1 MSIAPNPDRASIALQ
16 QYQILNS
23 EAESSFDDLVRL
35 AAQICQ
41 VPIALINFID
51 GKRQWFKSK
60 IGLDVTD
67 LPLEVGFCPW
77 CVQHY
82 QVLVIPDAL
91 ADERWINNRV
101 VRSSPGLRS
110 YVGVPLITPMGDA
123 IGTICVADWVPR
135 SFTKD
140 QVEGLQALAQQ
151 VVTQLELKRHLQV
164 LSETSVEQKRVEA
177 ALRESEARFR
187 TMADSAPVLLWI
199 AGVDALCTFF
209 NQSWLEFTGRSLAQ
223 ELGNGWTKG
232 VYPDDL
238 QQCLET
244 FLSAFHD
251 RRSFKMEYRLR
262 RADGEYRWLLNTGM
276 PRFAPSGD
284 FFGYV
289 GSCIDITERRQVEEE
304 LLRQSLSTQ
313 LFSEIT
319 LKIRQSLQLE
329 EILQITVTEIQ
340 KLLQSD
346 RVLIFRLWP
355 DGSGK
360 VVQESVVP
368 GYPIVLGQDIL
379 DPCFQQDYWKKYQQ
393 GRVSTIEDV
402 KTANIHP
409 CHRAFL
415 EQFAVRANLVV
426 PILSRE
432 NLWGLLIA
440 HQCGETRQW
449 SSFETDLLW
458 QLANQIGI
466 AIAQAELLERET
478 QQRQE
483 LLRSNAELEQFAYVA
498 SHDLQE
504 PLRMVTSYLQLLE
517 RRYKNQLDTD
527 ADEFIDYAVDG
538 AIRMQALINDLL
550 SLSRV
555 STRGQ
560 PFEQI
565 DSTISL
571 KRAIANL
578 QFVIE
583 ESQAV
588 VVYDR
593 LPQVM
598 ADLTQLTQVFQ
609 NLITNAIKFQGQ
621 SPANISVKVERS
633 DQNWLFS
640 VCDNGIG
647 IEAQYHDRIFVIFQR
662 LHSRG
667 QYPGTGIGLA
677 ICKKIVE
684 RHGGQIWVES
694 SGPGST
700 FYFTLPDRG
709 EKPP

>member
-1 MSIAPNPDRASIALQ
+1 MDTASDSSTLALE

-35 AAQICQ
+35 AAQVCQ

-60 IGLDVTD
+60 IGLDVTE
-67 LPLEVGFCPW
+67 LPVEVGFCPW
-77 CVQHY
+77 CVQQR

-91 ADERWINNRV
+91 ADERWVDNGAV
-101 VRSSPGLRS
+101 ALGVRS
-110 YVGVPLITPMGDA
+110 YAGVPLITPTGEA
-123 IGTICVADWVPR
+123 IGTICVVDDVPR
-135 SFTKD
+135 TFTTS
-140 QVEGLQALAQQ
+140 QLESLQALGRQ
-151 VVTQLELKRHLQV
+151 VITQLELKRHVQV
-164 LSETSVEQKRVEA
+164 LSDANVEQKRVEA

-199 AGVDALCTFF
+199 AGVDARCTFF

-223 ELGNGWTKG
+223 EWGNGWAEG
-232 VYPDDL
+232 VHPDDL
-238 QQCLET
+238 QRCMET
-244 FLSAFHD
+244 FLTAFHD

-262 RADGEYRWLLNTGM
+262 RADGDYRWLLDTGT

-284 FFGYV
+284 FFGYI
-289 GSCIDITERRQVEEE
+289 GSCIDIMERKQAEEE
-304 LLRQSLSTQ
+304 LERQSVSTR

-346 RVLIFRLWP
+346 RVVIFRLWA

-360 VVQESVVP
+360 VVQESVVS
-368 GYPIVLGQDIL
+368 GYPLMLGQGIL
-379 DPCFQQDYWKKYQQ
+379 NPCFQQNYWHQYEQ
-393 GRVSTIEDV
+393 GRVSAIEDI

-415 EQFAVRANLVV
+415 EQFAVQANLVV
-426 PILSRE
+426 PILCRDA
-432 NLWGLLIA
+432 LWGLLIT
-440 HQCGETRQW
+440 HQCSETRQW
-449 SSFETDLLW
+449 SSFETDLLQ

-466 AIAQAELLERET
+466 AISQAELLERET
-478 QQRQE
+478 RQRQE
-483 LLRSNAELEQFAYVA
+483 LLRSNTELEQFAYVA

-517 RRYKNQLDTD
+517 RRYKDRIDTD
-527 ADEFIDYAVDG
+527 ANEFIGYAVDG
-538 AIRMQALINDLL
+538 AIRMQALIHDLL

-560 PFEQI
+560 PFEWI

-571 KRAIANL
+571 KQAIANL

-588 VVYDR
+588 VKYDR
-593 LPQVM
+593 LPDVM
-598 ADLTQLTQVFQ
+598 ADASQLTQVFQ
-609 NLITNAIKFQGQ
+609 NLIVNAIKFQGKGI
-621 SPANISVKVERS
+621 AKILVKAEQL
-633 DQNWLFS
+633 DQDWLFS
-640 VCDNGIG
+640 VSDNGIG

-684 RHGGQIWVES
+684 RHGGRIWVES
-694 SGPGST
+694 APAEGST
-700 FYFTLPDRG
+700 FCFTLPDRG

>member
-1 MSIAPNPDRASIALQ
+1 MDTAPIPNQFTIALQ
-16 QYQILNS
+16 QYQILS
-23 EAESSFDDLVRL
+23 IEAESSFDDLARL

-51 GKRQWFKSK
+51 GRQQWFKAK
-60 IGLDVTD
+60 IGLEATG
-67 LPLEVGFCPW
+67 LPLEVGFCSW
-77 CVQHY
+77 CMHQR

-91 ADERWINNRV
+91 TNEQWTKQAV
-101 VRSSPGLRS
+101 LGLRA
-110 YVGVPLITPMGDA
+110 YAGAPLITPTGEA

-135 SFTKD
+135 SFTQD
-140 QVEGLQALAQQ
+140 QLESLQALAQQ
-151 VVTQLELKRHLQV
+151 VITQLELKRHLRV
-164 LSETSVEQKRVEA
+164 LSDASLEQRRVEA

-223 ELGNGWTKG
+223 EWGNGWAEG
-232 VYPDDL
+232 VHPDDL

-244 FLSAFHD
+244 YLSAFED
-251 RRSFKMEYRLR
+251 RRSFEMEYRLR
-262 RADGEYRWLLNTGM
+262 RADGEYRWLLDTGM
-276 PRFAPSGD
+276 PRFSPSGD

-289 GSCIDITERRQVEEE
+289 GSCIDITERRQAEEE
-304 LLRQSLSTQ
+304 LRRQNLSTQ

-340 KLLQSD
+340 KLLQPD
-346 RVLIFRLWP
+346 RVLIFQLWA

-360 VVQESVVP
+360 VVQEAVVP
-368 GYPIVLGQDIL
+368 GYPVTLGEDVL
-379 DPCFQQDYWKKYQQ
+379 DPCFQQDYWKRYEQ
-393 GRVSTIEDV
+393 GRVSAIEDI

-409 CHRAFL
+409 CHQAFL
-415 EQFAVRANLVV
+415 ERFAVRANLVV

-432 NLWGLLIA
+432 SLWGLLIA
-440 HQCGETRQW
+440 HQCSETRQW
-449 SSFETDLLW
+449 ISFETDLLK

-466 AIAQAELLERET
+466 AISQAELLEREIR
-478 QQRQE
+478 QRHE
-483 LLRSNAELEQFAYVA
+483 LLRSNTELEQFAYVA

-517 RRYKNQLDTD
+517 RRYKHQLDTD

-555 STRGQ
+555 STRGK
-560 PFEQI
+560 PFEPV

-571 KRAIANL
+571 TQAIANL

-588 VVYDR
+588 VKYDC
-593 LPQVM
+593 LPEVM
-598 ADLTQLTQVFQ
+598 ADAIQLTQVFQ
-609 NLITNAIKFQGQ
+609 NLIANAIKFQGEDI
-621 SPANISVKVERS
+621 AKISVKAERLA
-633 DQNWLFS
+633 QEWLFS

-647 IEAQYHDRIFVIFQR
+647 MEAQYHDRIFVIFQR

-667 QYPGTGIGLA
+667 QYSGTGIGLA

-684 RHGGQIWVES
+684 RHDGRIWVES
-694 SGPGST
+694 SPGQGST
-700 FYFTLPDRG
+700 FYFTLPARG
-709 EKPP
+709 ENPP

>member
-1 MSIAPNPDRASIALQ
+1 MDTAPTSNQSTLALQ

-35 AAQICQ
+35 AVQLCQ
-41 VPIALINFID
+41 VPIALITFID
-51 GKRQWFKSK
+51 GQRQWFKSK
-60 IGLDVTD
+60 IGLDVTE

-77 CVQHY
+77 CVRQR

-91 ADERWINNRV
+91 ADERWAENAV
-101 VRSSPGLRS
+101 LSLGVRS
-110 YVGVPLITPMGDA
+110 YAGVPLITPMGEV
-123 IGTICVADWVPR
+123 IGTICVADCVPR
-135 SFTKD
+135 SFTTD
-140 QVEGLQALAQQ
+140 QIEGLQALGQQ
-151 VVTQLELKRHLQV
+151 VITQLEFKRHLQV
-164 LSETSVEQKRVEA
+164 LSDLSVEQKRVEA
-177 ALRESEARFR
+177 ALRESEARFQA
-187 TMADSAPVLLWI
+187 MADSAPVLLWI
-199 AGVDALCTFF
+199 AGVDALYTFF

-223 ELGNGWTKG
+223 ECGNGWAEG
-232 VYPDDL
+232 VHPDDL

-244 FLSAFHD
+244 FLSAFDD

-262 RADGEYRWLLNTGM
+262 RADGEYRWLLDTGT
-276 PRFAPSGD
+276 PRYAPGGD

-289 GSCIDITERRQVEEE
+289 GSCIDITERRQAEEE
-304 LLRQSLSTQ
+304 LRRQSLSTQ

-319 LKIRQSLQLE
+319 LKIRRSLQLE

-340 KLLQSD
+340 KLLQAD
-346 RVLIFRLWP
+346 RVLIFRLWA

-360 VVQESVVP
+360 VVQESVVS
-368 GYPIVLGQDIL
+368 GYPIILGQDIL
-379 DPCFQQDYWKKYQQ
+379 DPCFQQNYWKKYER
-393 GRVSTIEDV
+393 GRVSAIENV
-402 KTANIHP
+402 KTANLHP
-409 CHRAFL
+409 CHQALL
-415 EQFAVRANLVV
+415 ERFAVRANLVV
-426 PILSRE
+426 PILCGES
-432 NLWGLLIA
+432 LWGLLIT

-449 SSFETDLLW
+449 SSFETDLLQ

-478 QQRQE
+478 RQRQE
-483 LLRSNAELEQFAYVA
+483 LLRSNTELEQFAYVA

-517 RRYKNQLDTD
+517 RRYKHQLDTD

-560 PFEQI
+560 PFERI

-571 KRAIANL
+571 KQAIANL
-578 QFVIE
+578 QFVIQ

-588 VVYDR
+588 VVYDY
-593 LPQVM
+593 LPNVM
-598 ADLTQLTQVFQ
+598 ADATQLTQVFQ
-609 NLITNAIKFQGQ
+609 NLIANAIKFQGEDVAKICVKAEQ
-621 SPANISVKVERS
+621 SDHE
-633 DQNWLFS
+633 WLFS
-640 VCDNGIG
+640 VSDNGIG

-662 LHSRG
+662 LHSRS
-667 QYPGTGIGLA
+667 QYLGTGIGLA

-694 SGPGST
+694 SPGQGST